1 MKMSDV
7 FTSTISILKRY
18 SKEYPEYTFE
28 VEGKTVKIKDL
39 VAALTKLLGWL
50 YKDLTTETIERIT
63 RCYDCQYYKK
73 YKKRGALKGQSFYA
87 CSIDRVKHRPDFYC
101 ANGEPKR

>member
-7 FTSTISILKRY
+7 FTSTIRILKRY
-18 SKEYPEYTFE
+18 SKEHPEYTFE

-50 YKDLTTETIERIT
+50 YKDLSTDSIERIT
-63 RCYDCQYYKK
+63 RCYDCKYYKK
-73 YKKRGALKGQSFYA
+73 YRKKGALKGGSFYA
-87 CSIDRVKHRPDFYC
+87 CSLDKKKRRPDFFC
-101 ANGEPKR
+101 KDGEPI